1 MTKRARSDTALG
13 ATGGSRPR
21 PRPAYRGVEVVL
33 PARRAPAT
41 FDPVRDL
48 QNLRNEINTSI
59 STLIGAWEAKARSN
73 VPQGKGKG
81 RAP

>member
-1 MTKRARSDTALG
+1 MKRAQSNMALSV
-13 ATGGSRPR
+13 TSGSWLRPCL
-21 PRPAYRGVEVVL
+21 AYRGVEVVL
-33 PARRAPAT
+33 PVRRAPAT